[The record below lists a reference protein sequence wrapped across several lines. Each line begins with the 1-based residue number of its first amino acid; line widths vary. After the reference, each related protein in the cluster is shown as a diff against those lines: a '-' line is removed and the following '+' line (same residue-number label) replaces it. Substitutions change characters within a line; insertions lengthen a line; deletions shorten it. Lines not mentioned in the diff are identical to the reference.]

1 MTTGSPLWYL
11 ARGTGVVSLAL
22 LTATVLLG
30 LTSVTRWRSA
40 RWPRFVTVS
49 LHRNISLLSVVF
61 LVVHIG
67 SSVLDTYTKIS
78 LTDAFVPF
86 VGSYRPFWLG
96 LGALAFDLILALI
109 VTSLIRVRLGLR
121 IWRSVHWLAYAAWPV
136 AVLHGLGTGT
146 DASQR
151 WMQLFTLTCI
161 GLVGLAGLRR
171 LVVEDADDAPVVVLA
186 ARERAGVR

>member
-1 MTTGSPLWYL
+1 VTTGSPLWYL

-49 LHRNISLLSVVF
+49 LHRNLSLLSVVF

-78 LTDAFVPF
+78 LTDAFIPF

-121 IWRSVHWLAYAAWPV
+121 TWRSVHWLAYAAWPV

-171 LVVEDADDAPVVVLA
+171 LVVEDADVAPVAVP

>member
-22 LTATVLLG
+22 LTMTVLLG
-30 LTSVTRWRSA
+30 LTSVTRWSST
-40 RWPRFVTVS
+40 RWPRFVTAS
-49 LHRNISLLSVVF
+49 LHRNVSLLSVVF

-67 SSVLDTYTKIS
+67 SSVLDTYTHIS

-86 VGSYRPFWLG
+86 VGTYRPFWLG

-121 IWRSVHWLAYAAWPV
+121 LWRSVHWLAYAAWPV

-171 LVVEDADDAPVVVLA
+171 LIAVGGDDTLVVVP

>member
-22 LTATVLLG
+22 LTMTVLLG
-30 LTSVTRWRSA
+30 LTSVTRWSSA
-40 RWPRFVTVS
+40 RWPRFVTAS

-121 IWRSVHWLAYAAWPV
+121 LWRSVHWLAYAAWPV

-146 DASQR
+146 DSSQR

-171 LVVEDADDAPVVVLA
+171 LMGVGTDDTLVVVP

>member
-30 LTSVTRWRSA
+30 LTSVTRWSSA

-86 VGSYRPFWLG
+86 VGSYRPVWLG

-121 IWRSVHWLAYAAWPV
+121 LWRSVHWLAYAAWPV

-171 LVVEDADDAPVVVLA
+171 LMAVGGDDTLVVVP

>member
-22 LTATVLLG
+22 LTMTVLLG
-30 LTSVTRWRSA
+30 LTSVTRWSST
-40 RWPRFVTVS
+40 RWPRFVTAS
-49 LHRNISLLSVVF
+49 LHRNVSLLSVVF

-67 SSVLDTYTKIS
+67 SSVLDTYTHIS

-86 VGSYRPFWLG
+86 VGTYRPFWLG

-121 IWRSVHWLAYAAWPV
+121 LWRSVHWLAYAAWPV

-171 LVVEDADDAPVVVLA
+171 LMGVGGDDTLVAVP

>member
-30 LTSVTRWRSA
+30 LTSVTRWSSA

-49 LHRNISLLSVVF
+49 LHRNISLLSVGF

-67 SSVLDTYTKIS
+67 SSVLDTYTSIS

-86 VGSYRPFWLG
+86 VGHYRPFWLG
-96 LGALAFDLILALI
+96 LGALAFDLVLALI
-109 VTSLIRVRLGLR
+109 VTSLVRVRLGLR
-121 IWRSVHWLAYAAWPV
+121 VWRSVHWLAYAAWPV

-171 LVVEDADDAPVVVLA
+171 LVAVDADPAPVAVP

>member
-78 LTDAFVPF
+78 LADAFIPF

-121 IWRSVHWLAYAAWPV
+121 TWRSVHWLAYAAWPV

-171 LVVEDADDAPVVVLA
+171 LVVEDADVAPVAVP

>member
-22 LTATVLLG
+22 LTMTVLLG
-30 LTSVTRWRSA
+30 LTSVTRWSSA
-40 RWPRFVTVS
+40 RWPRFVTAS

-121 IWRSVHWLAYAAWPV
+121 LWRSVHWLAYAAWPV

-171 LVVEDADDAPVVVLA
+171 LMGVGGDDTLVVVP

>member
-11 ARGTGVVSLAL
+11 ARGTGVVSLGL

-30 LTSVTRWRSA
+30 LTSVTRWSSA

-121 IWRSVHWLAYAAWPV
+121 LWRSVHWLAYAAWPV

-171 LVVEDADDAPVVVLA
+171 LIAVGGDDTLVVVP

>member
-49 LHRNISLLSVVF
+49 LHRNLSLLSVVF

-78 LTDAFVPF
+78 LTDAFIPF

-121 IWRSVHWLAYAAWPV
+121 TWRSVHWLAYAAWPV

-171 LVVEDADDAPVVVLA
+171 LVVEDVDVAPVVVPS
-186 ARERAGVR
+186 RERAGVR